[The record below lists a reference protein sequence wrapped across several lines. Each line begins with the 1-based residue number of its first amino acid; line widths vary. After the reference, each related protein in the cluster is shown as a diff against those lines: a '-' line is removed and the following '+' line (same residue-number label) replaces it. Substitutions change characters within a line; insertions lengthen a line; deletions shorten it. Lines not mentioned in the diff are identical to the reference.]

1 MVCLKLSVEQ
11 EFVLSDKAMTFD
23 KALKF
28 YRTIKLVS
36 AAQTL
41 DKSDYLLRVKEFEQ
55 EYKLFE
61 KQCLEGEV
69 CTRH

>member
-41 DKSDYLLRVKEFEQ
+41 DKSDYLLRVKEFE
-55 EYKLFE
+55 
-61 KQCLEGEV
+61 
-69 CTRH
+69 